1 LTLFREALPADK
13 SHEMEQT
20 AARWRPIG
28 AVLVEGGAIS
38 QAQLDAALAEQQ
50 QTGKRLGEVLI
61 DSGAITWLALAHAIA
76 EQARDLEEEPSA
88 PSPAEEEPVAVL
100 AAVPVAAPVPV
111 ATPAPVVVT
120 EPVPVT
126 APIPTVAP
134 VPVHVLNGGDAESRL
149 ETVETM
155 LKERQRAFLELVST
169 TESLRRTVGRLK
181 DEVLARDA
189 EIAKLRSQ
197 IHA

>member
-1 LTLFREALPADK
+1 LRDALRADN

-28 AVLVEGGAIS
+28 AVLVEGGAIT
-38 QAQLDAALAEQQ
+38 QAQLDAALVEQQ

-76 EQARDLEEEPSA
+76 EQARDLEEA
-88 PSPAEEEPVAVL
+88 SPAAPVVAHEPPVL
-100 AAVPVAAPVPV
+100 AAVE
-111 ATPAPVVVT
+111 APVVAAT
-120 EPVPVT
+120 EPPTLVVAEPPMT
-126 APIPTVAP
+126 AVDERPLAAVPTVP
-134 VPVHVLNGGDAESRL
+134 IHNLNGADPESRL

-181 DEVLARDA
+181 DEVTARDA

-197 IHA
+197 IQA